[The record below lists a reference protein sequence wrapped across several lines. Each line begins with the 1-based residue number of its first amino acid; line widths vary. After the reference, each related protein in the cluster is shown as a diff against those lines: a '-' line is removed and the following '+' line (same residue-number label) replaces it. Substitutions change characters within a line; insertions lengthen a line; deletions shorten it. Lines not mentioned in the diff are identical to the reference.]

1 MNFNVFFNGCS
12 SFLYL
17 FCLPFLLAK
26 RTRMGFSEALMQLDA
41 AAEQPKEKD
50 GSDIELDPAETT
62 RHFLFERSRSMIKSS
77 W

>member
-1 MNFNVFFNGCS
+1 
-12 SFLYL
+12 
-17 FCLPFLLAK
+17 
-26 RTRMGFSEALMQLDA
+26 MGFSEALMQLDA